1 MKFSDSVVLYT
12 LLSHMVTT
20 PPYSS
25 FVMSIFL
32 GDVGLVR
39 CRHLYAVTYIGG
51 GKLKSFWKQI
61 MDDKEYSVT
70 CSYFVR
76 LVFPFMS

>member
-1 MKFSDSVVLYT
+1 MCVL
-12 LLSHMVTT
+12 
-20 PPYSS
+20 
-25 FVMSIFL
+25 L

-39 CRHLYAVTYIGG
+39 CHLLYAVTYIGG
-51 GKLKSFWKQI
+51 RKLESFWKHI

-76 LVFPFMS
+76 LVFLFMS